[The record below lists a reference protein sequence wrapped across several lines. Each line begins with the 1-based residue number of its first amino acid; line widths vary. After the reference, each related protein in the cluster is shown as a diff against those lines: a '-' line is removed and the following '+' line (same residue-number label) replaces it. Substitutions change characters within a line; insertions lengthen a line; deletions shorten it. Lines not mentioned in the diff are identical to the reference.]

1 MNVRGRFAQSRRFE
15 QRFPLSAGRRNLC
28 ATAGLG
34 CQLGKTIAQRDGSF
48 GGVLH
53 KTLRV
58 GRERKDSLS
67 HRWMP

>member
-15 QRFPLSAGRRNLC
+15 QRFSLNTGRGNLC
-28 ATAGLG
+28 ATASLG
-34 CQLGKTIAQRDGSF
+34 RQLGKAIAQRDISF

-53 KTLRV
+53 GTLRI